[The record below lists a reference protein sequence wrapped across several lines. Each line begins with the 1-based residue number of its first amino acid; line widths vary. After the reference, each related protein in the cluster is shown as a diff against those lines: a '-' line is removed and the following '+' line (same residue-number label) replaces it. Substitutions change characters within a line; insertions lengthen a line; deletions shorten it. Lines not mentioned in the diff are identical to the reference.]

1 MVMRIAVVT
10 TTRADYGI
18 LKPLIK
24 ALEKADWAQLQLL
37 VTGSHLLESQGSTQH
52 EIEADGVPVAVK
64 VPIFSES
71 DTSALHAAQAFG
83 RAAEQIAPVL
93 DRLKPDA
100 LVVLGDRFETLAIAA
115 AAALLHIPIVHLH
128 GGEQTFGALDNRFR
142 HAISQLADW
151 HLTATARARETL
163 IRMGLPMQR
172 VFHVGALG
180 VWNVL
185 NQPRL
190 SREALQA
197 QSPIALKAPLFL
209 ITFHPETDTG
219 QTPQAQVEALIK
231 ALEAFPQSSQI
242 ITYANVDEGGE
253 AINALWQAYAARH
266 PDRVWL
272 TPSLGQQR
280 YHSLMAIADAVIGN
294 SSSGILE
301 APSFG
306 VRTVNIGARQ
316 AGRERAATVVDV
328 PAESGVIIAAI
339 DRVLTQGKVD
349 SAQNPYA
356 CADTLG
362 KILKIIREKVAP

>member
-1 MVMRIAVVT
+1 MVKRIAVVT

-18 LKPLIK
+18 LKPLIQ
-24 ALEKADWAQLQLL
+24 ALGDADWAALQLI
-37 VTGSHLLESQGSTQH
+37 VTGSHLLESQGRTLQ
-52 EIEADGVPVAVK
+52 EIEADGVHVAAQ
-64 VPIFSES
+64 VPIFSEQ

-83 RAAEQIAPVL
+83 HAAERVAPVL
-93 DRLKPDA
+93 AQLQPDA

-128 GGEQTFGALDNRFR
+128 GGEQTEGALDNRFR

-151 HLTATARARETL
+151 HLTATEKARHTL
-163 IRMGLPMQR
+163 ICMGLPTER

-197 QSPIALKAPLFL
+197 QCPVPLKAPLFL

-219 QTPQAQVEALIK
+219 QTPQAQVEALIR
-231 ALEAFPQSSQI
+231 ALEAFPDTTQI

-253 AINALWQAYAARH
+253 AINALWRGYAARH

-306 VRTVNIGARQ
+306 VPTVNIGARQ
-316 AGRERAATVVDV
+316 AGRERAASVVDV
-328 PAESGVIIAAI
+328 PAESGMIIAAI
-339 DRVLTQGKVD
+339 DRVLKQGKMD

-362 KILKIIREKVAP
+362 KILKIIREKVVP